1 MDFWHPSDALIAALL
16 GATATVITALIQL
29 RISWRKELRERERG
43 QPITKKSRRG
53 PVLVVLALMI
63 AAAVGGFALSQYFVS
78 LREGDREALRADLQS
93 KLSEINA
100 TALRLAE
107 ARMNERKEI
116 ETEVQ
121 HADASRLGEEGVA
134 ASVLVGPCKPEAA
147 PGARQ
152 ECTEQSAMR
161 VTVCAG
167 IPASAT
173 VKEVQLYIRSDD
185 KQSWA
190 DARVQPGQEAG
201 QARFAEKFSER
212 SEEGA
217 AKQVCQAFANWSHE
231 KTRVARI
238 VVKYAQ

>member
-1 MDFWHPSDALIAALL
+1 MDFSHPSDSLIAAFV
-16 GATATVITALIQL
+16 GALATIVTALIQL
-29 RISWRKELRERERG
+29 RMSWRKELRERERG
-43 QPITKKSRRG
+43 QPITKKTRRG
-53 PVLVVLALMI
+53 PVMVVFALMI

-78 LREGDREALRADLQS
+78 LREGDRDALRADLQS

-107 ARMNERKEI
+107 ARMNERKQI

-121 HADASRLGEEGVA
+121 RADASRQGEEGAA
-134 ASVLVGPCKPEAA
+134 ASVLVAPCRPEY
-147 PGARQ
+147 GGKT

-161 VTVCAG
+161 ITVCASV
-167 IPASAT
+167 PAAAT
-173 VKEVQLYIRSDD
+173 VKEVQLYIRGDD
-185 KQSWA
+185 KQPWA

-212 SEEGA
+212 PEES
-217 AKQVCQAFANWSHE
+217 AKQVCQAFANWSPE

-238 VVKYAQ
+238 VVKYSL